1 MYQQSIRVFIVPGA
15 GEANRPLT
23 GTACKRLSM
32 SPANRH
38 TQVRDRLVL
47 HWTLL
52 TALNLPLLHTETYQ
66 SFSLADDIP
75 TYGLER

>member
-1 MYQQSIRVFIVPGA
+1 
-15 GEANRPLT
+15 
-23 GTACKRLSM
+23 M